1 MDIQLNEHVEYKV
14 CRSVLSSNQIEEQ
27 YLKENKTEKK
37 KKKSSF
43 KQRLLVMYKLFSI
56 LDMIIEYD
64 FKNRF
69 IKDLISGITVG
80 IMHIPQG
87 LAYGSLASLTPIYGI
102 YFNTQRLSLK
112 LF

>member
-1 MDIQLNEHVEYKV
+1 VSTGRRTIFKREQN
-14 CRSVLSSNQIEEQ
+14 REE
-27 YLKENKTEKK
+27 E
-37 KKKSSF
+37 KKSSF
-43 KQRLLVMYKLFSI
+43 KQRLLVIYKLFSI

-69 IKDLISGITVG
+69 IIDLISGITVG

-87 LAYGSLASLTPIYGI
+87 LAYGSLASLTPIFGI

>member
-80 IMHIPQG
+80 IMHIPH
-87 LAYGSLASLTPIYGI
+87 LPMDP
-102 YFNTQRLSLK
+102 
-112 LF
+112 